1 MNDNPENIQRVRAI
15 VEGHVQGVG
24 FRYFTMDQARR
35 LGLSGW
41 VRNLPDG
48 SVEAEAEGPREDLL
62 VFWKLW
68 RKGLSARLC
77 GRSGRNGC
85 LPVGKISVFA
95 CGFLISA

>member
-1 MNDNPENIQRVRAI
+1 VNDNPENIQRVRAI

-62 VFWKLW
+62 VFLEALAE
-68 RKGLSARLC
+68 G
-77 GRSGRNGC
+77 
-85 LPVGKISVFA
+85 PVGSVVRKVRPEWLPASGEDFS
-95 CGFLISA
+95 FRVRIFD